1 MKKKIIIFLLLL
13 LCPMLVVRA
22 DTINKV
28 DMKINI
34 LEDGT
39 ANIVEVW
46 NVRASG
52 GSEWYKQMYNLG
64 NMELS
69 NFKVLMDGKELTY
82 KRYWN
87 VNDSMSE
94 KAGYYGIN
102 YVSEG
107 LELCFGKSDY
117 STHNFKLSYTLSNF
131 VFNTDDSQVVYFT
144 LLPKNNINSFT
155 VEVSSYYEFPEN
167 LDVWGYGYKGYAY
180 VENGKIKMSNE
191 GSLNNEYVVLLA
203 KFPVG
208 TFSTDAL
215 VDEYENFDDV
225 YNRADR

>member
-64 NMELS
+64 DMELS
-69 NFKVLMDGKELTY
+69 NFKVLMDAMRL
-82 KRYWN
+82 
-87 VNDSMSE
+87 
-94 KAGYYGIN
+94 
-102 YVSEG
+102 
-107 LELCFGKSDY
+107 
-117 STHNFKLSYTLSNF
+117 
-131 VFNTDDSQVVYFT
+131 
-144 LLPKNNINSFT
+144 
-155 VEVSSYYEFPEN
+155 
-167 LDVWGYGYKGYAY
+167 
-180 VENGKIKMSNE
+180 KIRKIR
-191 GSLNNEYVVLLA
+191 
-203 KFPVG
+203 K
-208 TFSTDAL
+208 
-215 VDEYENFDDV
+215 
-225 YNRADR
+225 